1 MTMRLLPA
9 YFSVVFFVAASFVMC
24 SSVRVC
30 AEDQPTAKAPVKKL
44 ILPGESFLL
53 GDRPAFILWPEKS
66 KRQTPQPWIMYS
78 PTLRGLP
85 DRHEKWM
92 HEQFLAAGVAVAGI
106 DIGEAYGSPE
116 GQKHFTALHR
126 ELTEKRGFAARPVLL
141 GRSRGGLWMSS
152 WAIAHPEKVSGLAG
166 IYPVFDLRS
175 YPGVRRAASAYGKT
189 PAELEAEL
197 EKCNPVARLGSL
209 AKANVPVF
217 IIHGD
222 VDKVV
227 PLEANSQALVD
238 QYAEAGKGKLVK
250 LVVAKGQG
258 HNFWPGFFRCEE
270 LIEFAIQRALMGQ
283 AADSDR

>member
-1 MTMRLLPA
+1 MKRRLVPA
-9 YFSVVFFVAASFVMC
+9 FFCAVFFVLSF
-24 SSVRVC
+24 SARLC
-30 AEDQPTAKAPVKKL
+30 AEDQLPAKAPVKKL

-53 GDRPAFILWPEKS
+53 GARPSFILWPEKS
-66 KRQTPQPWIMYS
+66 KRQKPQPWIMYS

-92 HEQFLAAGVAVAGI
+92 HEKFLAAGVAVAGI

-126 ELTEKRGFAARPVLL
+126 ELTEKRGFASRPCLL

-152 WAIAHPEKVSGLAG
+152 WAIANPDKVSGMAG

-175 YPGVRRAASAYGKT
+175 YPGLRRAAPAYGKT

-197 EKCNPVARLGSL
+197 DKWNPVAKLSSL
-209 AKANVPVF
+209 AKADVPVF
-217 IIHGD
+217 LIHGD

-227 PLEANSQALVD
+227 PLKANSRALVE
-238 QYAEAGKGKLVK
+238 QYAEAEKEKLVT
-250 LVVAKGQG
+250 LLVAKGQG

-270 LIEFAIQRALMGQ
+270 LIEFAIKRALMGK

>member
-1 MTMRLLPA
+1 MTNRLLSA
-9 YFSVVFFVAASFVMC
+9 VFSMVFFGVC
-24 SSVRVC
+24 SSAPLC
-30 AEDQPTAKAPVKKL
+30 AEDQPPAKAPVKKL

-66 KRQTPQPWIMYS
+66 KRQKPQPWILYS

-106 DIGEAYGSPE
+106 DIGEAYGSPK

-126 ELTEKRGFAARPVLL
+126 ELTRNRGFASRPCLL

-152 WAIAHPEKVSGLAG
+152 WAIANPEKVSGMAG

-197 EKCNPVARLGSL
+197 DKWNPVAKLDSL
-209 AKANVPVF
+209 AQANVPVF

-227 PLEANSQALVD
+227 PLKANSQALVD
-238 QYAEAGKGKLVK
+238 QYAEAEKEKLVT

-270 LIEFAIQRALMGQ
+270 LIEFAIQRALMGK

>member
-1 MTMRLLPA
+1 MTKRLLPA
-9 YFSVVFFVAASFVMC
+9 FFCAVFFLLC
-24 SSVRVC
+24 SSVWLC
-30 AEDQPTAKAPVKKL
+30 AENQLPAKAPVKKL
-44 ILPGESFLL
+44 ILPGESFLI
-53 GDRPAFILWPEKS
+53 GERPAFILWPEKS
-66 KRQTPQPWIMYS
+66 KRKTPQPWIMYS

-92 HEQFLAAGVAVAGI
+92 HEQFLAAGVVVAGI
-106 DIGEAYGSPE
+106 DIGEAYGSPQ
-116 GQKHFTALHR
+116 GQKHFTELHR
-126 ELTEKRGFAARPVLL
+126 ELTANRGFASRPCLL

-152 WAIAHPEKVSGLAG
+152 WAIANPDKVSGMVG

-175 YPGVRRAASAYGKT
+175 YPGLQRAAPAYGKT
-189 PAELEAEL
+189 PTELEAEL
-197 EKCNPVARLGSL
+197 DRWNPVAKLQTL

-227 PLEANSQALVD
+227 PLKANSQVLVD
-238 QYAEAGKGKLVK
+238 RYAEAEKEKLVT

-258 HNFWPGFFRCEE
+258 HNFWPGFFRCEG
-270 LIEFAIQRALMGQ
+270 LIEFAIQRSLMGH

>member
-1 MTMRLLPA
+1 
-9 YFSVVFFVAASFVMC
+9 
-24 SSVRVC
+24 
-30 AEDQPTAKAPVKKL
+30 
-44 ILPGESFLL
+44 
-53 GDRPAFILWPEKS
+53 
-66 KRQTPQPWIMYS
+66 
-78 PTLRGLP
+78 
-85 DRHEKWM
+85 M

-126 ELTEKRGFAARPVLL
+126 ELTGKRGFASRPCLL

-152 WAIAHPEKVSGLAG
+152 WAIANPDKVSGMAG
-166 IYPVFDLRS
+166 IYPVFDLRA

-197 EKCNPVARLGSL
+197 DKWNPVARLKTL
-209 AKANVPVF
+209 AKADVPVF

-227 PLEANSQALVD
+227 PLKANSHALVD
-238 QYAEAGKGKLVK
+238 QYTEAGKEKLVT

-270 LIEFAIQRALMGQ
+270 LIEFTIQRALMGQ
-283 AADSDR
+283 AANSDR